1 MNFLAHSQLAW
12 PEDGLIAGALEGD
25 YYKGPVGDD
34 LPPDVA
40 QGVRLHRAVDAYTD
54 QHPRIKRLREE
65 FPPGL
70 RRCAGI
76 LIDLAFDHYLSTYWH
91 RFSETA
97 LPEFIPAVYSSL
109 QNQESVLSEGARSM
123 LSRMIEY
130 DILALYGDWHTV
142 PATMPLHRVQ
152 TSSTIPRNGRWR
164 SKKPWTR
171 TWTQYSGRGRWA
183 AKRSMSI
190 GRTMSGYCS

>member
-1 MNFLAHSQLAW
+1 MNFLAHFQLAW

-76 LIDLAFDHYLSTYWH
+76 LIDLAFDHYLSTHWH

-109 QNQESVLSEGARSM
+109 QNQESVLSEGSRSM

-130 DILALYGDWHTV
+130 DILTLYGDWHTV
-142 PATMPLHRVQ
+142 PASAER
-152 TSSTIPRNGRWR
+152 
-164 SKKPWTR
+164 
-171 TWTQYSGRGRWA
+171 
-183 AKRSMSI
+183 I
-190 GRTMSGYCS
+190 GRRFRRGNLLLGIEPELTRARPEIEAAFLDFYPDLQKFCQNWQAT